1 MTNDYNLGVTM
12 SDTPLS
18 VRLPAELSD
27 ALDRRAA
34 ERGVGRSMILREAV
48 ATYLTAA
55 PPSPTVRLMPVAAFL
70 EIWPSAPK
78 LTSEEA
84 AAYAAD
90 LGADRESLGPV
101 DDPWA

>member
-1 MTNDYNLGVTM
+1 MTNNYICHTSM
-12 SDTPLS
+12 ADTPLS
-18 VRLPAELSD
+18 VRLPSELTD

-55 PPSPTVRLMPVAAFL
+55 PPSATVRLMPVAAFL

-78 LTSEEA
+78 LSPEEA
-84 AAYAAD
+84 ASYAAD
-90 LGADRESLGPV
+90 LRADRASLGPV

>member
-1 MTNDYNLGVTM
+1 MTNEYICHTFM
-12 SDTPLS
+12 TDTPFS
-18 VRLPAELSD
+18 VRLPSELTD

-34 ERGVGRSMILREAV
+34 ERGVGRSMVVREAV

-55 PPSPTVRLMPVAAFL
+55 PPPPTVRLMPVAAFL

-78 LTSEEA
+78 LSPEEA
-84 AAYAAD
+84 ASYAAD
-90 LGADRESLGPV
+90 LRADRESLGPL

>member
-1 MTNDYNLGVTM
+1 MTNNYICHTSM
-12 SDTPLS
+12 ADTPLS
-18 VRLPAELSD
+18 VRLPSELTD

-34 ERGVGRSMILREAV
+34 ERGVGRSMVVREAV

-55 PPSPTVRLMPVAAFL
+55 PTSTIRLMPVAAFL

-78 LTSEEA
+78 LSSEEA

-90 LGADRESLGPV
+90 LRADRESLGPV

>member
-1 MTNDYNLGVTM
+1 MTNEYICHTSM
-12 SDTPLS
+12 TDTPFS
-18 VRLPAELSD
+18 VRLPSEMTD

-34 ERGVGRSMILREAV
+34 ERGVGRSMVVREAV

-55 PPSPTVRLMPVAAFL
+55 PPPPTVRLMPVAAFL

-78 LTSEEA
+78 LSPEEA
-84 AAYAAD
+84 ASYAAD
-90 LGADRESLGPV
+90 LRADRESLGPL

>member
-1 MTNDYNLGVTM
+1 MTTIPTNHM

-18 VRLPAELSD
+18 VRLPVELSD

-48 ATYLTAA
+48 STYLTAA
-55 PPSPTVRLMPVAAFL
+55 PPPPTVRLMPVAAFL

-78 LTSEEA
+78 LSPEEA

-90 LGADRESLGPV
+90 LRADRESLGPL
-101 DDPWA
+101 DDPWD